1 MTRQHH
7 PLVLA
12 LLLFLAACSG
22 PPGGEFLGKWG
33 KPNGEE
39 VVFEIVQNGASFLVV
54 DPSEKGKS
62 TQEKF
67 PATLAEDGTLHMQT
81 PLGKVVLSHVKDTDT
96 IATMGAELRRM
107 K

>member
-33 KPNGEE
+33 KPNGEKIE
-39 VVFEIVQNGASFLVV
+39 FEILKNGSSYLLI
-54 DPSEKGKS
+54 DDEQQKY
-62 TQEKF
+62 
-67 PATLAEDGTLHMQT
+67 PATLAADGTLHMQT
-81 PLGKVVLSHVKDTDT
+81 PIGEVVFSHVKDTDT
-96 IATMGAELRRM
+96 IVGLGNELRRM